1 MLLTIFVLS
10 LTLAVASNASTV
22 PAEPKLDL
30 NQYEQGI
37 VDSTNAVRAQYGLP
51 PLAVYSGLENSARA
65 HTAWM
70 TNNQSMTHS
79 GANCGENIACGQQS
93 VQEAMSAWIN
103 SPGHLAN
110 ILGGYRYIGASG
122 YTAPNGTVY
131 WCEQFVQ

>member
-22 PAEPKLDL
+22 TPDPQADL

-37 VDSTNAVRAQYGLP
+37 VDSTNAVRARYGLP
-51 PLAVYSGLENSARA
+51 PLGVYVGLENSARA

-70 TNNQSMTHS
+70 TNNRSMQHS
-79 GANCGENIACGQQS
+79 GAACGENIACGQRS
-93 VQEAMSAWIN
+93 VDEAMQAWIN

-110 ILGGYRYIGASG
+110 ILGPYRWIGASG
-122 YTAPNGTVY
+122 YTAPDGSVY